1 MANKKEIAD
10 VFSNLA
16 EGLSTGSFGAKFPI
30 GLTVPGSEH
39 GNDELVRAAKIAKAN
54 NPDLDIYLIGGK
66 EEAGFKCFPCESLED
81 AHKKMESLFKDE
93 LIKACVTM
101 HYNFPLGVSTV
112 GKVITPARGR
122 EMIIATTTGTTDAN
136 KYKAMLLN
144 VIAGIATAKA
154 NGIKEPT
161 VGLLNIDGI
170 PVIEKALNKLL
181 DKGYK
186 FKFATSNRADGG
198 ARMRG
203 NDLLQGTSDVM
214 VCDTLT
220 GNLLIK
226 MFSSFMTGGSY
237 EATGFGYG
245 PCVGEGYNDVVGI
258 VSRASGAPIIA
269 NALKFVSD
277 SARGDVHALYAAE
290 LKAAKKAGL
299 DDLLAN
305 MPGAKVQPQEAK
317 EEVKAPPKKVT
328 EAGIPGIDVIE
339 IEDAC
344 KALWKANIY
353 AETGMGCTGPVI
365 MVNSLDLNEA
375 KEVLKKAGYI
385 S

>member
-1 MANKKEIAD
+1 MANNKEIAK

-16 EGLSTGSFGAKFPI
+16 EGLESGSFATKFPI
-30 GLTVPGSEH
+30 GLTIPGSEH
-39 GNDELVRAAKIAKAN
+39 GNEELVEAARLAKAAN
-54 NPDLDIYLIGGK
+54 ADLEIVLIGGSQV
-66 EEAGFKCFPCESLED
+66 EGFKCFPCETLEE
-81 AHKKMESLFKDE
+81 AHKKMESLFKE
-93 LIKACVTM
+93 GTIKAAVTM

-112 GKVITPARGR
+112 GKVITPSRGK

-154 NGIKEPT
+154 NGIAEPT

-181 DKGYK
+181 DAGYK

-203 NDLLQGTSDVM
+203 NDLLQGTANVM

-245 PCVGEGYNDVVGI
+245 PCVGQGYSDVVGI

-269 NALKFVSD
+269 NALKFVAD
-277 SARGDVHALYAAE
+277 SARGNVHAVYDAE
-290 LKAAKKAGL
+290 LKACKKAGL
-299 DDLLAN
+299 DALLAE
-305 MPGAKVQPQEAK
+305 MPGAKPQSMEAK
-317 EEVKAPPKKVT
+317 ETVSAPPKKTV

-344 KALWKANIY
+344 KALWKAGIY

-365 MVNSLDLNEA
+365 MVASLDLNTA
-375 KEVLKKAGYI
+375 KEILKKSGYI